1 MGDTETRYLRAGC
14 GPAVLLVVS
23 ASQTVGSSDNGL
35 GAFDRLV
42 DALAA
47 HCRVFVPDAD
57 PALPFSEWLR
67 GFMDGLGLVSASLVA
82 DDAVGVHAFDF
93 ARTHP
98 ERVDRVAILR
108 SEVGGDGELIDADH
122 AIARFL
128 ASVTTG

>member
-1 MGDTETRYLRAGC
+1 METGYLRAGC
-14 GPAVLLVVS
+14 GPAVLLLVP
-23 ASQTVGSSDNGL
+23 ASQTVGSSGNGP
-35 GAFDRLV
+35 GTFDGLV

-82 DDAVGVHAFDF
+82 DDAVGAHALDF

-108 SEVGGDGELIDADH
+108 SDGDGDGEPIDADH
-122 AIARFL
+122 AVARFL